1 MSSLF
6 KWPVNYAKQS
16 WSFTVTIQLKHGAV
30 YSQALFPRSFSRCTS
45 SSGFRRALYHLKST
59 RKVYFDFYCYYHR
72 NWLDISF
79 SFEKTSAYHRNL
91 IANVDR
97 INSKKISYP
106 RFYTCCKKDHL
117 RANGK
122 SKNLYAYVT
131 SSFREKKFT
140 KVNLNFSLLIK
151 QTENLKPFSL
161 KLSGGNICFNFRLKH
176 SWKALQL
183 PVL

>member
-45 SSGFRRALYHLKST
+45 SSGFRWALYHLKST
-59 RKVYFDFYCYYHR
+59 RKVYFDFYYYYHR

-97 INSKKISYP
+97 INLKKISYP
-106 RFYTCCKKDHL
+106 RFYTCCKKIIL
-117 RANGK
+117 
-122 SKNLYAYVT
+122 
-131 SSFREKKFT
+131 E
-140 KVNLNFSLLIK
+140 
-151 QTENLKPFSL
+151 QTGNLKIFM
-161 KLSGGNICFNFRLKH
+161 H
-176 SWKALQL
+176 M
-183 PVL
+183 